1 MMTRKQKTR
10 LKWILA
16 EFFAIALAAFY
27 IYPIFLMVNNSLKP
41 FREVIMDV
49 IALPSRLAV
58 ENYVNVVERMNYG
71 ALFMNNVII
80 TVVALLGII
89 VFSSIAAYTINRTR
103 NRYTRIA
110 HFLIITPML
119 IPFQTFMITLLKT
132 MNVFG
137 LAGSL
142 VGLGIQYWG
151 FGVPMAT
158 FIYANFIQTV
168 PREIDESAFIDGAST
183 LQTFV
188 HVIFPI
194 LKPITTTVVVLNVM
208 WIWNDFLLPLLMVNS
223 TERTRTLVLSAYTFV
238 GQFNTQWHYAMTAM
252 VLAVAP
258 SVIFFVLLQK
268 HIVKGVIAGAVK
280 G

>member
-80 TVVALLGII
+80 TVVGLLGII

-110 HFLIITPML
+110 HFLIITPC
-119 IPFQTFMITLLKT
+119 
-132 MNVFG
+132 
-137 LAGSL
+137 
-142 VGLGIQYWG
+142 
-151 FGVPMAT
+151 
-158 FIYANFIQTV
+158 
-168 PREIDESAFIDGAST
+168 
-183 LQTFV
+183 
-188 HVIFPI
+188 
-194 LKPITTTVVVLNVM
+194 
-208 WIWNDFLLPLLMVNS
+208 
-223 TERTRTLVLSAYTFV
+223 
-238 GQFNTQWHYAMTAM
+238 
-252 VLAVAP
+252 
-258 SVIFFVLLQK
+258 
-268 HIVKGVIAGAVK
+268 
-280 G
+280 